1 MSSPSIAAVV
11 GQNGAASALFGR
23 LVGCQLPEVS
33 PHSDVTK
40 TVERLVARSRQLYS
54 LPAVAVK
61 VLELTDNPKV
71 DTRALKDCI
80 EIDPAL
86 STKILRV
93 VNSSLFGLRRE
104 VSDLNQ
110 ALAMLGTKPLKLLVL
125 GFSLPG
131 ALFAGVAGNTLGW
144 YWRRTLTKA
153 VAAREISEAVWHRA
167 GDEPFIAGLLQDLG
181 MLLLIQE
188 LGAPYVD
195 FLEKVRQHRYDLL
208 ALEAASMGFNHTVLT
223 HALLSHWRLPESLT
237 EAVLWRPGVESE
249 PAAAAPYGELSGIV
263 QLAEWIARLLADGR
277 PEVLGQL
284 LSAGWQQCRLTPEQL
299 GVLVEALEEK
309 VRNLADVLSLQLP
322 EGTDYREILV
332 EAHARMAEVA
342 MDVAQEL
349 VQRSQC
355 DAGVPAPCPPLS
367 DEMQSLSAAAAR
379 LVQRPAESAASAN
392 AVRPSSAAVV
402 SESSLGGLEPVSC
415 EARPLN
421 TQADGG
427 LLGQLAVAVAAC
439 RQSRCPLSL
448 LLVELDQTDELVL
461 AHGLNGFRELRSMV
475 ENACR
480 AVDHRCATCLP
491 YGEAGFAL
499 LLVDCDR
506 QMAVRQGNRLIA
518 RVAKGVSGPGI
529 GRHVGSSIG
538 VGAATLS
545 LPPKNFPP
553 KDLLLAA
560 NRCVYGSR
568 TSGGGVVKSI
578 EIY

>member
-1 MSSPSIAAVV
+1 MGGFVPPF
-11 GQNGAASALFGR
+11 GLTQPDAS
-23 LVGCQLPEVS
+23 
-33 PHSDVTK
+33 K
-40 TVERLVARSRQLYS
+40 TVERLVARARQLYS

-61 VLELTDNPKV
+61 VLELTENPKV
-71 DTRALKDCI
+71 DTHALKDCI

-86 STKILRV
+86 STKVLRV

-110 ALAMLGTKPLKLLVL
+110 ALALLGTKPLKLLVL

-131 ALFAGVAGNTLGW
+131 ALFAGVAGSTLGW

-153 VAAREISEAVWHRA
+153 VAAREISEVVWHRA

-188 LGAPYVD
+188 LGTPYVD
-195 FLEKVRQHRYDLL
+195 FLEKVRKHGYDLL
-208 ALEAASMGFNHTVLT
+208 ALETASMGFNHTVLT
-223 HALLSHWRLPESLT
+223 HALLSHWRLPESLV
-237 EAVLWRPGVESE
+237 EAVLWRPGGESE
-249 PAAAAPYGELSGIV
+249 PAGKVPQGELAGTV

-299 GVLVEALEEK
+299 GGLVEALEEK

-322 EGTDYREILV
+322 EGTDYREILAQ
-332 EAHARMAEVA
+332 AHARMSEVA
-342 MDVAQEL
+342 IDVAQEL
-349 VQRSQC
+349 IQRG
-355 DAGVPAPCPPLS
+355 AGNTGVEAPCLPLPN
-367 DEMQSLSAAAAR
+367 EMQSLNAAAAR
-379 LVQRPAESAASAN
+379 LVQRPAEAAAN
-392 AVRPSSAAVV
+392 ALSVRPSPAAAVR
-402 SESSLGGLEPVSC
+402 ESPSAGLEPIAC
-415 EARPLN
+415 EVRPAT

-427 LLGQLAVAVAAC
+427 LLGQLALAVATC
-439 RQSRCPLSL
+439 RRWRCPLSL
-448 LLVELDQTDELVL
+448 LLVELGWTDELVL
-461 AHGLNGFRELRSMV
+461 AHGLQGFRELRSVV
-475 ENACR
+475 EEACR
-480 AVDHRCATCLP
+480 AVDHRYATCLP
-491 YGEAGFAL
+491 YGEAGFAVV
-499 LLVDCDR
+499 LVDCDR

-518 RVAKGVSGPGI
+518 RVAESVSEPRSGKHG
-529 GRHVGSSIG
+529 GSNIG
-538 VGAATLS
+538 VGAATVT

-568 TSGGGVVKSI
+568 ASGGGVVKSI

>member
-1 MSSPSIAAVV
+1 
-11 GQNGAASALFGR
+11 
-23 LVGCQLPEVS
+23 
-33 PHSDVTK
+33 
-40 TVERLVARSRQLYS
+40 VARAKQLYS

-71 DTRALKDCI
+71 DTHALKDCI

-86 STKILRV
+86 STKVLRV

-110 ALAMLGTKPLKLLVL
+110 ALALLGTKPLKLLVL

-131 ALFAGVAGNTLGW
+131 ALFAGVAGSTLGW

-208 ALEAASMGFNHTVLT
+208 ALEAASMGFNHTALT
-223 HALLSHWRLPESLT
+223 HALLSHWRLPESLVG
-237 EAVLWRPGVESE
+237 AVLWRPDVESD
-249 PAAAAPYGELSGIV
+249 PAGAPPHGDLSGIV

-277 PEVLGQL
+277 PEVLGQV

-299 GVLVEALEEK
+299 GSLVEALEAK

-322 EGTDYREILV
+322 EGTDYREILA
-332 EAHARMAEVA
+332 EAHARMSDVA
-342 MDVAQEL
+342 MDVAEEL
-349 VQRSQC
+349 VQRAQS
-355 DAGVPAPCPPLS
+355 DGGVRASSLPLC

-379 LVQRPAESAASAN
+379 LVQRPPESAASAIP
-392 AVRPSSAAVV
+392 ARPSPAAAV
-402 SESSLGGLEPVSC
+402 SESPSAALEPVAC
-415 EARPLN
+415 EARPAN

-448 LLVELDQTDELVL
+448 LLVELGQTDELVL
-461 AHGLNGFRELRSMV
+461 AHGLHGFRELRSIV
-475 ENACR
+475 EKACR
-480 AVDHRCATCLP
+480 AMDHRYATCLP

-499 LLVDCDR
+499 VLVDCDR

-518 RVAKGVSGPGI
+518 RVARWVSGPGT
-529 GRHVGSSIG
+529 GRHAGSCIG
-538 VGAATLS
+538 VGAATVS
-545 LPPKNFPP
+545 LPPKNFPA
-553 KDLLLAA
+553 KDLLVAA

-568 TSGGGVVKSI
+568 ASGGGVVKSI